1 MTSAGGDGWRS
12 TSSYHIRCLDCIVLH
27 CIAEF
32 PTYGIARRVAVA
44 VVVGGI
50 QFEETMDADIV
61 ATAGN
66 DGVGSEEGTEASA
79 AAAEPDDAFRRG
91 DNSSQTRSK
100 RRRISRPAP
109 QQKEEYHKT
118 MIFGRK
124 ICLVPNAAMEL
135 YENECLVA
143 EDTRV
148 PVVEEEQEE
157 DCREAEIFGSKICLI
172 ADAAI
177 ELYEKEY
184 I

>member
-1 MTSAGGDGWRS
+1 MPNIPDDGVK
-12 TSSYHIRCLDCIVLH
+12 L
-27 CIAEF
+27 
-32 PTYGIARRVAVA
+32 RRVAVTVA
-44 VVVGGI
+44 GRGI
-50 QFEETMDADIV
+50 PSGEIMDADIV

-66 DGVGSEEGTEASA
+66 DGVGSEEGVETSA
-79 AAAEPDDAFRRG
+79 AAAEADESCGGNYPQSG
-91 DNSSQTRSK
+91 PK
-100 RRRISRPAP
+100 RQRIGPPVP
-109 QQKEEYHKT
+109 QQQEEYHDT

-124 ICLVPNAAMEL
+124 IHLVPNAAMKL

-177 ELYEKEY
+177 ELYEKECMY
-184 I
+184 IS